1 MEGRF
6 PWDRRKLGWT
16 LKLGK
21 KFTLPAYHFWLFFV
35 MWPLM
40 LTLPFLIVGWNLK
53 LFGVLL
59 SAYLSGV
66 VVEDFMWYVVN
77 LEVKLAEFGPKF
89 VTYHP
94 WLRVGKIHL
103 PMLYVTAITAS
114 VLVWF
119 FVWR

>member
-1 MEGRF
+1 MDIETGEEI
-6 PWDRRKLGWT
+6 
-16 LKLGK
+16 
-21 KFTLPAYHFWLFFV
+21 HFAGVSLLVIFCNVAADVDLAVFDCGLE
-35 MWPLM
+35 PR
-40 LTLPFLIVGWNLK
+40 

-77 LEVKLAEFGPKF
+77 PEVKLAEFGPKF

-103 PMLYVTAITAS
+103 PMLYVTAIIAS
-114 VLVWF
+114 VSVWF